1 MIKIFKTPPMYLTL
15 FGLCLV
21 LALSW
26 IAPTRI
32 HAQALYGAI
41 LGNVVDVTGGA
52 IPGAEVTV
60 INVDTNYTQSTITGD
75 TGTYSLLNVPRG
87 TYTLTV
93 SLTGFREYV
102 AQNVSITVGDVTRE
116 DVTLQV
122 GEITE
127 QVTVSAAVTALQT
140 DTTDVH
146 TRLETREITDLPLG
160 AYRNYQTLINLS
172 PGATPA
178 RFQNAVTD
186 TPARALSTNINGTA
200 RNNNNTRIDG
210 SQSINIW
217 LPHHTGYV
225 PPAETIEEVNISTNN
240 FDAEQGFAG
249 GAATTLITKSGTNDF
264 HGTVFA
270 LHENSAVSAK
280 DFFLVGDKP
289 VGKRNIDGFAVGGPI
304 VQDKLFFFGGFE
316 ATLERIARTSTSTVA
331 TAEQR
336 AGDFSSFST
345 TIYDPLTGVDG
356 TGRTPFPNNQIP
368 ANRMSSAA
376 LKMQDL
382 MPLPNLGGLTS
393 NHQVSGTQVLDRY
406 NTDIKIDWYRSDEHR
421 IWGKWSWMD
430 ATVAKG
436 SKFGPGGGG
445 AIGGGGDGEGLT
457 DIIVYGFGHNWT
469 LSPTFLIDGNWG
481 LTDMDQQVLPADLD
495 LGNFGQDVLGIPGT
509 NATDPQSCPEG
520 RCGGIPRFSISGFTS
535 FGQVDGWSPIFR
547 DEDSYTFTHNFSWI
561 RSNHEFRF
569 GYDVVKLNLT
579 HWQPEIGGGPRGR
592 FDFGR
597 SITATKEGT
606 AGTDQN
612 AYAAFLVGQ
621 PSRIRKS
628 LQWEEMTTREW
639 QHAWYFRDRWQATPK
654 LTLTLGLRW
663 EYYPLVTRADRP
675 MEQLDFDT
683 MKLSLSNNIEVSNSL
698 LAPRLGFAYRLTDK
712 DVFRMG
718 YGITNDPLPFG
729 RPLRG
734 FYPLTVA
741 GDFDGADS
749 FDPFRNLDVDG
760 IPLFVGPDLG
770 AGVVDLPG
778 FVTQRSMPPDKL
790 TRGYIQSWNVMYERK
805 LPADFVVST
814 GYVGTQTVHQL
825 ADRQLNWAP
834 PGTGSAGRLLRVKFP
849 DRTASTLFWNGWLSG
864 NYHSLQVAVNRRFVN
879 GLFVKGAYTY
889 SRAISMTND
898 DGWAGLIWN
907 DPTIVSRNRS
917 QTGYNRPH
925 MLNFAALYELPF
937 GQGDGVG
944 NFLLRGWQINGIFS
958 VNEQTPRRIRASS
971 GSLQASRNT
980 QTADQVKADVAT
992 LGGIG
997 RGNPYYDRSAFLQVD
1012 DVNNP
1017 NRRKARDGVCQHLNA
1032 AGDVLST
1039 SPANDCYGTSGRN
1052 IIRGPT
1058 WVNLDLSIFRKF
1070 DLKEDVGLE
1079 FRVEAFNFA
1088 NNPKFNNPNTSA
1100 NSSSFFYI
1108 TSTTSNSPA
1117 RVIRFGLKLTF

>member
-1 MIKIFKTPPMYLTL
+1 MIKISKTPPMYLTL
-15 FGLCLV
+15 IGLCLV

-26 IAPTRI
+26 IAPTSV

-60 INVDTNYTQSTITGD
+60 VNVGTNYTQSTITGD
-75 TGTYSLLNVPRG
+75 TGSYSLLNVPRG

-160 AYRNYQTLINLS
+160 AYRNYQSLINLS

-289 VGKRNIDGFAVGGPI
+289 VGKRNIDGFALGGPI
-304 VQDKLFFFGGFE
+304 VPDKLFFFGGFE
-316 ATLERIARTSTSTVA
+316 ATLERLARTSTSTVA

-345 TIYDPLTGVDG
+345 TIYDPLTGTDG

-436 SKFGPGGGG
+436 SRFGPGGGG

-495 LGNFGQDVLGIPGT
+495 LGNFGQEVLGIPGT

-520 RCGGIPRFSISGFTS
+520 RCGGIPRFSISGFSS

-561 RSNHEFRF
+561 KSNHEFRF

-597 SITATKEGT
+597 SITATKEG
-606 AGTDQN
+606 ASGTDQN

-628 LQWEEMTTREW
+628 LQWEE
-639 QHAWYFRDRWQATPK
+639 
-654 LTLTLGLRW
+654 
-663 EYYPLVTRADRP
+663 
-675 MEQLDFDT
+675 
-683 MKLSLSNNIEVSNSL
+683 
-698 LAPRLGFAYRLTDK
+698 
-712 DVFRMG
+712 
-718 YGITNDPLPFG
+718 
-729 RPLRG
+729 
-734 FYPLTVA
+734 
-741 GDFDGADS
+741 
-749 FDPFRNLDVDG
+749 
-760 IPLFVGPDLG
+760 
-770 AGVVDLPG
+770 
-778 FVTQRSMPPDKL
+778 
-790 TRGYIQSWNVMYERK
+790 
-805 LPADFVVST
+805 
-814 GYVGTQTVHQL
+814 
-825 ADRQLNWAP
+825 
-834 PGTGSAGRLLRVKFP
+834 
-849 DRTASTLFWNGWLSG
+849 
-864 NYHSLQVAVNRRFVN
+864 
-879 GLFVKGAYTY
+879 
-889 SRAISMTND
+889 
-898 DGWAGLIWN
+898 
-907 DPTIVSRNRS
+907 
-917 QTGYNRPH
+917 
-925 MLNFAALYELPF
+925 
-937 GQGDGVG
+937 
-944 NFLLRGWQINGIFS
+944 
-958 VNEQTPRRIRASS
+958 
-971 GSLQASRNT
+971 
-980 QTADQVKADVAT
+980 
-992 LGGIG
+992 
-997 RGNPYYDRSAFLQVD
+997 
-1012 DVNNP
+1012 
-1017 NRRKARDGVCQHLNA
+1017 
-1032 AGDVLST
+1032 
-1039 SPANDCYGTSGRN
+1039 
-1052 IIRGPT
+1052 
-1058 WVNLDLSIFRKF
+1058 
-1070 DLKEDVGLE
+1070 
-1079 FRVEAFNFA
+1079 
-1088 NNPKFNNPNTSA
+1088 
-1100 NSSSFFYI
+1100 
-1108 TSTTSNSPA
+1108 
-1117 RVIRFGLKLTF
+1117 